1 MLCDP
6 RTILGAILCCLTCAC
21 GGGGAS
27 GGGPP
32 PPPARAVFLY
42 VTNESAGSLDV
53 LTLDPTTGIPTAI
66 SGSPLPEGT
75 TPRAIAVDPQKGYL
89 YVVSSAG
96 EVRGYVLDFSSGTL
110 TAIGGSPFL
119 TGGESVAIAVDP
131 GGQFVLTANGT
142 SNSVSVFRIGS
153 TGALAEV
160 AGSPFAAGADPE
172 SLVVTPGDFVY
183 AGNAG
188 GGSVSAYSM
197 SSGSLTPVAGS
208 PFPVGG
214 SPQELVV
221 DPAGTHLYAAD
232 SQPSGVSGLAIDPG
246 TGALTGIPGSPFA
259 APNGAL
265 SVVMDGAGKLL
276 HVANG
281 TNVDC
286 YSVDATS
293 GALTYIGPSVTNGRA
308 VALAVDAPD
317 GFLYALDNVDNQI
330 EVFSI
335 DAASYGLTLI
345 AGNPYAL
352 FPGSGTQSL
361 GASSITV
368 VR

>member
-1 MLCDP
+1 M
-6 RTILGAILCCLTCAC
+6 R
-21 GGGGAS
+21 
-27 GGGPP
+27 
-32 PPPARAVFLY
+32 
-42 VTNESAGSLDV
+42 
-53 LTLDPTTGIPTAI
+53 
-66 SGSPLPEGT
+66 SPQSREPL
-75 TPRAIAVDPQKGYL
+75 R
-89 YVVSSAG
+89 
-96 EVRGYVLDFSSGTL
+96 R
-110 TAIGGSPFL
+110 
-119 TGGESVAIAVDP
+119 
-131 GGQFVLTANGT
+131 
-142 SNSVSVFRIGS
+142 
-153 TGALAEV
+153 
-160 AGSPFAAGADPE
+160 GADPR
-172 SLVVTPGDFVY
+172 SLVVTPGGFVY

-197 SSGSLTPVAGS
+197 SLTSGSLTPVAGS

-214 SPQELVV
+214 NPQGLVV

-246 TGALTGIPGSPFA
+246 TGALTDIPGSPFT

-286 YSVDATS
+286 YTVDPSS
-293 GALTYIGPSVTNGRA
+293 GALTYIGPSLTNGRA

-335 DAASYGLTLI
+335 GSTSYSLTLI
-345 AGNPYAL
+345 AGNPYPL

-361 GASSITV
+361 GPSSITV